1 MLGEL
6 PSLVKVAREHAI
18 LGLYQESLGKFRE
31 AVGIIDAHVNSGEAH
46 GLEDQWRK
54 ARRDLCE
61 EVESVNKVINALQR
75 FKFTKDTQGY
85 APMAPSDPVA
95 GGFPIEISN
104 PHYRGDPQFNRFNQA
119 APFAQHPGYD
129 ADPYDQARQVSGGDP
144 DVWPPPTPQVDRLQP
159 RAVQK
164 RKQPVPRGKEPN
176 RKDILA
182 KAAGAKP
189 PSEPAKAG
197 RNYEKPWKV
206 NAKNEQES
214 KVPQGER
221 SAFMD
226 AKFPD
231 GATGP
236 DIELIQM
243 LEHDVLDQSPAVTF
257 DDIAELQE
265 AKQLLEEAVL
275 LPIIMPEY
283 FQGIRKPWKGILLF
297 GPPGTGKTMLAKAV
311 ATLGKTTFFNV
322 SGATLA
328 SKWRGESEK
337 LVRLLFDMAR
347 FYAPATIFFDEVDG
361 LGSKRG
367 EASEHE
373 ASRRVKNELLTQMD
387 GVGTE
392 DGKHIV
398 IIAATNRPWDLDEAL
413 RRRLEKRICNIPRR
427 HSSAS

>member
-1 MLGEL
+1 MLVEL
-6 PSLVKVAREHAI
+6 PSVVKVAREHAI
-18 LGLYQESLGKFRE
+18 LGLYKESLGKFRE
-31 AVGIIDAHVNSGEAH
+31 AIGLIDVHVSSGEAR
-46 GLEDQWRK
+46 GSEDQWRR
-54 ARRDLCE
+54 ARRDLGE
-61 EVESVNKVINALQR
+61 EVDAVNKVLTALQR
-75 FKFTKDTQGY
+75 FKFSKENAGTPAYTPVD
-85 APMAPSDPVA
+85 APPGA
-95 GGFPIEISN
+95 FPIEISN
-104 PHYRGDPQFNRFNQA
+104 PSYRGDPQFNRFNQA
-119 APFAQHPGYD
+119 APFAQHPGFE
-129 ADPYDQARQVSGGDP
+129 ADPYDQARQVAGSDP
-144 DVWPPPTPQVDRLQP
+144 DIWPPPTPQVDRFQP
-159 RAVQK
+159 RPAAK
-164 RKQPVPRGKEPN
+164 KKNPAPPV
-176 RKDILA
+176 RKDPPRREILA
-182 KAAGAKP
+182 KAAAGRGAAEP
-189 PSEPAKAG
+189 PKAG
-197 RNYEKPWKV
+197 RNYEKPWKA
-206 NAKNEQES
+206 NARNEQEA
-214 KVPQGER
+214 KPAVQGER
-221 SAFMD
+221 SSFLD

-231 GATGP
+231 GGAGP
-236 DIELIQM
+236 DLELIQM
-243 LEHDVLDQSPAVTF
+243 LEHDVVEKSPSVTF

-337 LVRLLFDMAR
+337 LVRLLFEMAR
-347 FYAPATIFFDEVDG
+347 FYAPATIFFDEIDG

-367 EASEHE
+367 ESSEHE

-413 RRRLEKRICNIPRR
+413 RRRLEKRICE
-427 HSSAS
+427 S

>member
-1 MLGEL
+1 MLAEL
-6 PSLVKVAREHAI
+6 PSVVKVAREHAI
-18 LGLYQESLGKFRE
+18 LGLYKESLGKFRE
-31 AVGIIDAHVNSGEAH
+31 AIGLIDMHVSSGEAR
-46 GLEDQWRK
+46 GTEDQWRK
-54 ARRDLCE
+54 ARRDLNE
-61 EVESVNKVINALQR
+61 EVEAVNKVLSALQR
-75 FKFTKDTQGY
+75 FKFSKENAV
-85 APMAPSDPVA
+85 APAYTPVDPQPGA
-95 GGFPIEISN
+95 FPIEISN
-104 PHYRGDPQFNRFNQA
+104 PNYRGDPQFNRFNQA

-129 ADPYDQARQVSGGDP
+129 ADPYDQARQVSGDP
-144 DVWPPPTPQVDRLQP
+144 DVWPPPTPQVDRFQP
-159 RAVQK
+159 RPAAKK
-164 RKQPVPRGKEPN
+164 RNPPPVAKKEPS
-176 RKDILA
+176 RREVLA
-182 KAAGAKP
+182 KAGAGKGPNEAAKP
-189 PSEPAKAG
+189 S
-197 RNYEKPWKV
+197 RNYEKPWKA
-206 NAKNEQES
+206 NARNEQE
-214 KVPQGER
+214 KPAAQGER
-221 SAFMD
+221 SSFID

-231 GATGP
+231 GGAGP
-236 DIELIQM
+236 DLELIQM
-243 LEHDVLDQSPAVTF
+243 LEHDVVEKSPSVTF

-322 SGATLA
+322 SSATLA

-337 LVRLLFDMAR
+337 LVRLLFEMAR

-392 DGKHIV
+392 EGKHIV

-413 RRRLEKRICNIPRR
+413 RRRLEKRICKFLNR
-427 HSSAS
+427 HTAAT